1 VFNPTSQ
8 QEKFDKKFE
17 YIKKWVPEFGT
28 TEYPSPIIDHKIAR
42 ERVLTRY
49 KEALNI

>member
-8 QEKFDKKFE
+8 QEKFDKDFN

-28 TEYPSPIIDHKIAR
+28 SDFPNPIIDHKFAR
-42 ERVLTRY
+42 ERVLARY
-49 KEALNI
+49 KEALT